1 MKKAVVLLS
10 GGLDSST
17 VLAMAKK
24 EGFQLYALTLIY
36 GQRHDREVKSAQD
49 IAGAIGV
56 MEHRIM
62 ELPNGIFSG
71 SSLTYDSDVPLDRDV
86 SEVEGIPSTYVPARN
101 LVFLSM
107 AVSWAEAIDA
117 DTVFIGVTAID
128 YSGYPD
134 CRKEFI
140 EAFDKV
146 QSLATRRGVL
156 GNPIVIRTPIIDMS
170 KADIIRE
177 GTALGIDYGLT
188 WSCYTGGEKACGRCD
203 TCSFRSNGFKEAGL
217 EDPLEYEE

>member
-24 EGFQLYALTLIY
+24 EGFQLYALTILY
-36 GQRHDREVKSAQD
+36 GQRHDREIKSAED
-49 IAGAIGV
+49 IAGSVGV
-56 MEHRIM
+56 EEHRIM
-62 ELPNGIFSG
+62 KLPNGLFSG
-71 SSLTYDSDVPLDRDV
+71 SSLTYDSDVPTDRIV
-86 SEVEGIPSTYVPARN
+86 SEMEGIPNTYVPARN

-117 DTVFIGVTAID
+117 DAVFIGVTAMD

-134 CRKEFI
+134 CRLEFI
-140 EAFDKV
+140 EAFDKA
-146 QSLATRRGVL
+146 QSLATKRGVL
-156 GNPIVIRTPIIDMS
+156 GKPIDIRTPIIDMS
-170 KADIIRE
+170 KADIIRK
-177 GTALGIDYGLT
+177 GIDLGIDYGLT

-203 TCSFRSNGFKEAGL
+203 TCLFRSNGFKEVGMD
-217 EDPLEYEE
+217 DPLEYEE